1 MGFSSVASLLSFICL
16 IKAVRLYDSFI
27 CWNLHLVILIVR
39 NIAYISVAYIHF
51 SCEWS
56 ILNLLFSRH
65 LFLFI
70 RLTSI
75 SGHIQVLL
83 LGHLM
88 IRIFYA
94 KDVDKKSAYNSMKL
108 WHGAKLFFC
117 FHLYGLY
124 LYIYKH
130 LMGTHLNGTEYSL
143 KYRINWMQIISLSA
157 LRIHSVPASCLMYF
171 FLGLYFLF
179 RYQAN
184 TAFGLFF
191 LDSSQVFF

>member
-1 MGFSSVASLLSFICL
+1 MASLLSFICL

-27 CWNLHLVILIVR
+27 CWNLHLVVLSVR

-94 KDVDKKSAYNSMKL
+94 KDVDKKVLTTQWNCDMMLNCSSAFTFMDCIFIFTNTL
-108 WHGAKLFFC
+108 WEH
-117 FHLYGLY
+117 
-124 LYIYKH
+124 IW
-130 LMGTHLNGTEYSL
+130 TEPNIL
-143 KYRINWMQIISLSA
+143 LS
-157 LRIHSVPASCLMYF
+157 IE
-171 FLGLYFLF
+171 
-179 RYQAN
+179 
-184 TAFGLFF
+184 
-191 LDSSQVFF
+191 